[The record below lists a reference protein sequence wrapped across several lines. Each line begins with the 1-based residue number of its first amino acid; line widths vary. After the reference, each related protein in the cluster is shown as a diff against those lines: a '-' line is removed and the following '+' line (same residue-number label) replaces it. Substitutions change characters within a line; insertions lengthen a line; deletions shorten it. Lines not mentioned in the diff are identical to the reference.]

1 MNWADSQ
8 NRCLPESGHGRILPA
23 VDRLSVLGSPLDR
36 SARRRRAEVGRI
48 GVFGIGLQAYWPQ
61 FPGLRERLEGYRRD
75 VEARIAALGV
85 EVVSEGMVDTAMGAA
100 EAGRKFAAAG
110 LDLIVCYVGTYAT
123 SSQVLPVVQRA
134 QVPVLIL
141 NLQPTKA
148 LDYENTDTGEWLAN
162 CCSCCVPEV
171 SNAFAR
177 ARVRFRVVSGTLYD
191 DPVAWGQIE
200 DWCKAAKVAG
210 ALRSSRIGFL
220 GHTYP
225 GMLDMY
231 SDFTMVT
238 AQTGV
243 HIEVLEMCDLQR
255 CVNDA
260 SPAEVEETL
269 EFTRETFTL
278 ENCSERDLEW
288 AAKVAVGL
296 DKLTELFSLDGLTY
310 YYRGLDG
317 NEYERLGAGL
327 ILGNSLLTA
336 RGVPASGEGDLKT
349 CLAMMAMDRMGAGGS
364 YTEFY
369 AMDFVDNFVLMG
381 HDGPG
386 HLAISD
392 RKPVLRGLGLYHGK
406 RGCGVSVEFNVRLGP
421 VTVLGMTQTASGHLK
436 MICAEGES
444 IPGPILRIGNTNSR
458 LKFPLGPAEFINRW
472 CEEGPT
478 HHCALGVGHTRD
490 SIARL
495 SELTGIPLA
504 TIC

>member
-1 MNWADSQ
+1 VEQ
-8 NRCLPESGHGRILPA
+8 
-23 VDRLSVLGSPLDR
+23 
-36 SARRRRAEVGRI
+36 RI
-48 GVFGIGLQAYWPQ
+48 GEF
-61 FPGLRERLEGYRRD
+61 D
-75 VEARIAALGV
+75 VS
-85 EVVSEGMVDTAMGAA
+85 VVSAGLVDTACGAA
-100 EAGRKFAAAG
+100 EAGRMFAASD

-123 SSQVLPVVQRA
+123 SSQVLPVVQRSK
-134 QVPVLIL
+134 VPVLVL

-162 CCSCCVPEV
+162 CCACCVPEI

-177 ARVRFRVVSGTLYD
+177 ARVRFRVVSGTLHE
-191 DPVAWGQIE
+191 DPFAWGQIE
-200 DWCKAAKVAG
+200 DWCKAAKAAG

-231 SDFTMVT
+231 SDFTMVS
-238 AQTGV
+238 AQTSA
-243 HIEVLEMCDLQR
+243 HLEVLEMCDLQK
-255 CVNDA
+255 CVDDA
-260 SPAEVEETL
+260 SPAEIREML
-269 EFTRETFTL
+269 EVARGSFTL
-278 ENCSERDLEW
+278 ENCGEDDLEW

-296 DKLTELFSLDGLTY
+296 DKLTERFALDGLTY

-317 NEYERLGAGL
+317 NGYERLGAGL

-336 RGVPASGEGDLKT
+336 RGIPASGEGDLKT
-349 CLAMMAMDRMGAGGS
+349 CLAMMVMDRLGAGGS
-364 YTEFY
+364 FTEFY

-406 RGCGVSVEFNVRLGP
+406 RGAGVSVEFNVKLGP
-421 VTVLGMTQTASGHLK
+421 VTVLGMTQTAEGNLK

-444 IPGPILRIGNTNSR
+444 IAGPILRIGNTNSR
-458 LKFPLGPAEFINRW
+458 LKFALGPAEFVNRW

-478 HHCALGVGHTRD
+478 HHCALGIGHNRG
-490 SIARL
+490 SIAKL
-495 SELTGIPLA
+495 SELIGIPLA
-504 TIC
+504 TVC